1 MVPFRYHVK
10 DWKPAWLSHSYLGV
24 DTCCIKDKPQG
35 GTCARARRGRRHPR
49 PCPQCSHIKPNPV
62 LQEIVLRSRGE
73 SDRWKLSLYGFGLK
87 RDGLRPRRG
96 YRPHT
101 PMRPLGIVTTPE
113 PGLLTDK
120 RPSSQSTWI
129 KGVAVRANKL
139 SRPRI
144 EIPTVPL
151 RMETAHVTSTKQ
163 TQQTNHRPR
172 DTTTASVP
180 MPNRSNSD
188 TKKLR
193 TRLTTQKAAMAQL
206 PKSIRRQ
213 VPGAATI

>member
-1 MVPFRYHVK
+1 MDPWSIGFT
-10 DWKPAWLSHSYLGV
+10 GF
-24 DTCCIKDKPQG
+24 
-35 GTCARARRGRRHPR
+35 
-49 PCPQCSHIKPNPV
+49 
-62 LQEIVLRSRGE
+62 
-73 SDRWKLSLYGFGLK
+73 DRK

-113 PGLLTDK
+113 PSLLTDE
-120 RPSSQSTWI
+120 RPGSQSTGI
-129 KGVAVRANKL
+129 KDVPVRANKL
-139 SRPRI
+139 SRPGI
-144 EIPTVPL
+144 EIPAVPL
-151 RMETAHVTSTKQ
+151 RMETAHVASTKQ